1 MKTDQQ
7 QLSEVESA
15 RLQFKLEPDKALFSC
30 EHKENSRGQ
39 SVIQQMVLGLGSLV
53 LEKYKHRRPK
63 TEDRFKEMKC
73 EDLQLN
79 LSTYLDDILTAEE
92 RSIVDEHLARCPLCR
107 QKLADFQVLRNSLR
121 SLPRPALSKD
131 LLAAMR
137 NGIAQEVKTS
147 GRKPW
152 FATTD
157 DFVEW
162 LQMRVMPYSVGTA
175 ASLIFG
181 LLLLWS
187 LLSAASIPNENTAL
201 AKLESPT
208 KSTVLPA
215 NSSWRSGVVSEN
227 AFDLNA
233 ADYAAARLTVSGGS
247 PSLNPQGALV
257 ALTKSIVRGNM
268 KDDELVIVADVFGD
282 GLAQIAEVVEP
293 SSDVQAVSELEKALK
308 NDPNYAPFV
317 PASFDGRSET
327 VRVIFKINRV
337 DIKTNTKS
345 KSRYK

>member
-1 MKTDQQ
+1 
-7 QLSEVESA
+7 
-15 RLQFKLEPDKALFSC
+15 
-30 EHKENSRGQ
+30 
-39 SVIQQMVLGLGSLV
+39 
-53 LEKYKHRRPK
+53 
-63 TEDRFKEMKC
+63 MKC

-79 LSTYLDDILTAEE
+79 LSTYLDDILTGEE
-92 RSIVDEHLARCPLCR
+92 RSIVDEHLVRCPLCR
-107 QKLADFQVLRNSLR
+107 QKLADFQMLRQSLR
-121 SLPRPALSKD
+121 SLSRPALTND
-131 LLAAMR
+131 LLISMR
-137 NGIAQEVKTS
+137 NRVAQEVKTPQ
-147 GRKPW
+147 RKPW
-152 FATTD
+152 FATTE
-157 DFVEW
+157 DFTEW

-187 LLSAASIPNENTAL
+187 LLSAASVSNDNIAL
-201 AKLESPT
+201 AKFESPI
-208 KSTVLPA
+208 KATVLLA
-215 NSSWRSGVVSEN
+215 NSNSRIDALSN
-227 AFDLNA
+227 DFDLNA

-293 SSDVQAVSELEKALK
+293 SSDVQAVIELEKALK

-345 KSRYK
+345 KPRYK